1 MSGISVVG
9 SLNVDVSYRVAVMPV
24 PGETVMASDRARS
37 FGGKGGNQ
45 AVAAAALG
53 GRVTFVGAVG
63 RDEPGR
69 LYLEH
74 LRDLGVDVAGVEQ
87 VKHAD
92 TGAAT
97 ILVDDAGENL
107 IVVEPGANARLG
119 SEWVEQHVR
128 EAAPDVVLAQLEVP
142 VEALEAAASALLD
155 AAVLV
160 LNPAPM
166 PPHGR
171 GLETLLSRVNVLV
184 PNRKELGQ
192 LAGRDEPRTF
202 DEVRECLESLT
213 FEGAVVVTLGADGA
227 IVSEPGSQPH
237 HVPALMVDPVD
248 TTGAGDAFC
257 GALAHGIAGGRQLGE
272 SVRRA
277 VEVAGRS
284 TLHRGAQVTAPPG
297 DDAGPDAKRAAMT

>member
-1 MSGISVVG
+1 MSAISIVG
-9 SLNVDVSYRVAVMPV
+9 SLNVDVSYHVAVMPV
-24 PGETVMASDRARS
+24 PGETVLATDRARS

-53 GRVTFVGAVG
+53 SRVGFVGAVG

-74 LRDLGVDVAGVEQ
+74 LRGLGVDVDAVEQ
-87 VKHAD
+87 VEHAD

-107 IVVEPGANARLG
+107 IVVEPGANALLG
-119 SEWVEQHVR
+119 PAWVERHVR
-128 EAAPDVVLAQLEVP
+128 QAVPDVVLAQLEVS
-142 VEALEAAASALLD
+142 VDALEAAAAALPD

-166 PPHGR
+166 PPNGR
-171 GLETLLSRVNVLV
+171 GLETLLARVDVLV

-192 LAGRDEPRTF
+192 LVGRGEPRTLA
-202 DEVRECLESLT
+202 DVHACLDGLT

-227 IVSEPGSQPH
+227 VVREPGSAPF
-237 HVPALMVDPVD
+237 HVPALVVEPVD

-257 GALAHGIAGGRQLGE
+257 GALAHGIAVGRPLGE
-272 SVRRA
+272 SVQRA

-284 TLHRGAQVTAPPG
+284 TLHRGAQPAVPPRADVDPGQTAS
-297 DDAGPDAKRAAMT
+297 R

>member
-1 MSGISVVG
+1 MSVISVVG
-9 SLNVDVSYRVAVMPV
+9 SLNVDISYRVAVMPV

-53 GRVTFVGAVG
+53 GRVGFVGAVG
-63 RDEPGR
+63 HDEPGR

-74 LRDLGVDVAGVEQ
+74 LRGLGVDVVGVEQ
-87 VKHAD
+87 VEHAD
-92 TGAAT
+92 TGTAT
-97 ILVDDAGENL
+97 ILVDDTGENL
-107 IVVEPGANARLG
+107 IVVEPGANASLG
-119 SEWVEQHVR
+119 PDWVGRHVR
-128 EAAPDVVLAQLEVP
+128 EAGPDVVLAQLEVP
-142 VEALEAAASALLD
+142 VEALEAAASALPD

-166 PPHGR
+166 PAHGR
-171 GLETLLSRVNVLV
+171 GLETLLDRVNVLV

-192 LAGRDEPRTF
+192 LAGRDEPRTN

-213 FEGAVVVTLGADGA
+213 FEGAVVVTLGAEGA
-227 IVSEPGSQPH
+227 IVSEPGSKLH
-237 HVPALMVDPVD
+237 HVPALVVDPVD

-257 GALAHGIAGGRQLGE
+257 GALAHGIAEGRQLGE

-284 TLHRGAQVTAPPG
+284 TLHRGAQVTAPRRA
-297 DDAGPDAKRAAMT
+297 DAGPQARRVAMT